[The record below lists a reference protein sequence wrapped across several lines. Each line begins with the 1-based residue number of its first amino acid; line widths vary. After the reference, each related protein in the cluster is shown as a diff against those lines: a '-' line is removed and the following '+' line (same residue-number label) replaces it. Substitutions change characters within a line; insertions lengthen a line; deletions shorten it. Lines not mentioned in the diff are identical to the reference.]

1 VSTATVAP
9 HYQGYLDERSIRHV
23 AGWVRNLADPAER
36 PGFELV
42 LPMPDGERVLHR
54 GRADAYSAILE
65 QVGVGDG
72 RYAFRHVFDAP
83 LSTAERDI
91 LFARP
96 AGSDRRLDLAPAL
109 RTDPPPPPGQRL
121 DPFQGYIDARSTRYV
136 AGWVRNLA
144 DPAERV
150 PVEIVLPEADGE
162 RILWHGVA
170 DAFSPVLRAVG
181 VGDGAYSFTAILL
194 ESLTEAARDQVF
206 VRPANS
212 AFRLELAPA
221 LRTAFEPISHVALD
235 IVDNCNLRCPFCVYD
250 YAGTHRTHFMSDAV
264 FDRALGLIP
273 FVTDGN
279 FWLSC
284 LHEATL
290 HPRLLDFIARVP
302 AGYRHKLFFTTNLAK
317 RMSPVYFAAIAAS
330 GMHHLNIS
338 VESLD
343 AGIYERMR
351 KGARHAVFQANWDL
365 LLAAVAT
372 GPAPPRLR
380 YNVMAYRSNLRE
392 IPSLIRTLL
401 DEKQAW
407 QVEIRHTYDEPHI
420 PPAFRD
426 AEFLTTAEWAWL
438 AAELQ
443 GLPPDRVVLLLPPGG
458 VGYAPRSSEVSP
470 SADIRTSSAARV
482 IPRPFNI
489 SMSWDGSMRVYG
501 EEPRGPGEPPAHVNH
516 VTVNIM
522 DLADPLG
529 FLLSL

>member
-121 DPFQGYIDARSTRYV
+121 DPFQGYIDARSTRHV

-212 AFRLELAPA
+212 AFRLEFAPA
-221 LRTAFEPISHVALD
+221 LRTAFEPISHIALD

-392 IPSLIRTLL
+392 IPGLIRTLL

-516 VTVNIM
+516 VSVNIM